1 MARPTGTPPP
11 PNPPTANYELPP
23 LPPSPDDAEQQAS
36 QNARADVR
44 RQGGNQSGNQI
55 GTQIGNR
62 TQQQSDKDAQ
72 QKNKGGPQMKQPSGQ
87 QASQPNPQSPAQS
100 TRPPN
105 RARTSSMFSVM
116 VSNWDAGAPS
126 STRSGQGA
134 GNASSST
141 SSTSHNSSASS
152 ASSAST
158 TVQPSSQPEVTQRS
172 ASVKAGASH
181 RPLGH
186 ARMASSPVSP
196 MQVKAGPAAASPGI
210 ASYIPSKPPS
220 DPPPPLV
227 LPQRR
232 SDAPPSP
239 AQLPKVPPLSLGGL
253 GAAASPTRVVPARG
267 TPSELSTAT
276 YNLPAF
282 NSDPNVSASADRSSP
297 VKSSTSLSPTSPR
310 SPVKSESSNV
320 LQGKDVKLELRF
332 FIDGVLDRRI
342 TPGHPQFAE
351 QLGELLVY
359 VQSRGGKAEI
369 GSDARNSVLRGTLKI
384 TKYTTTSGVYYEEV
398 NVIKDFSQPFVNHLL
413 TTGESEEV
421 RLKLLRAFDKVA
433 EKANM
438 LSQHGDDVRTSDL
451 LKNEEFIT
459 LMQPIVQIFMDY
471 VCGTERTLASSR
483 LPEPM
488 KKLLL
493 TIDKHL
499 ILWFETCGT
508 ELPKHLLL
516 LRQNA
521 QVGYLATRSVT
532 AVWRNRCDEELGLD
546 GSKKYAKMFA
556 YLNACASNN
565 LGDFVLDVI
574 SNQRAQPAEA
584 RAYVRAIQ
592 SPKQLTRSKGTTV
605 VMPGSDNS
613 VLRRRKILH
622 ATSQLISP
630 RGGSSDAP
638 SSSRTDPAVLKLKKE
653 EMKHQLERAKFAE
666 QIISEAGLKALD
678 RRFMQHLKDKI
689 VDMSRRGFDNF
700 KLDPIPYCLQYAKDF
715 YKYGGNLE
723 KVSKHVPANVEQQL
737 IALSDSFRVRDKSE
751 TDSVEGTTVTAT
763 TTSNV
768 AAPASAG
775 STTSSTTFVDTNVSN
790 AGAAPRNTL
799 HDDDHDSSVEVGS
812 TSSGDMDW
820 GSDWSSE
827 EQ

>member
-11 PNPPTANYELPP
+11 SNPPTANYELPP

-36 QNARADVR
+36 QIARADVR
-44 RQGGNQSGNQI
+44 RQGGNQSGNQF
-55 GTQIGNR
+55 GNK

-72 QKNKGGPQMKQPSGQ
+72 QKNKGGPQMKQPSSQ
-87 QASQPNPQSPAQS
+87 QAQQPNPQSPAQS
-100 TRPPN
+100 SRPPN
-105 RARTSSMFSVM
+105 RARTSSMVSMM
-116 VSNWDAGAPS
+116 VSNWDTGAPS

-141 SSTSHNSSASS
+141 SSTSSASS
-152 ASSAST
+152 ASSTST

-172 ASVKAGASH
+172 ASAKAGAA
-181 RPLGH
+181 RRQLGH

-196 MQVKAGPAAASPGI
+196 LQVKPGPASGSPSI
-210 ASYIPSKPPS
+210 APYVPSKPPS

-227 LPQRR
+227 LPKLR
-232 SDAPPSP
+232 SDVPSSP
-239 AQLPKVPPLSLGGL
+239 AQLPKVPPLSLAAL
-253 GAAASPTRVVPARG
+253 GTAASPTRVGPARG
-267 TPSELSTAT
+267 APSELSMAA
-276 YNLPAF
+276 YNMPVF
-282 NSDPNVSASADRSSP
+282 NPNPNTSTSTSANANADRSSP
-297 VKSSTSLSPTSPR
+297 VKSPASLTPTSPR
-310 SPVKSESSNV
+310 SPVRSENSNV

-398 NVIKDFSQPFVNHLL
+398 NVIKDFSQPFVSHLL

-421 RLKLLRAFDKVA
+421 RLKLMRAFDKVA
-433 EKANM
+433 EKVNT
-438 LSQHGDDVRTSDL
+438 LSQQGDDVRTSDL

-471 VCGTERTLASSR
+471 VCGIERTLASSR

-499 ILWFETCGT
+499 ILWFEVCGT

-521 QVGYLATRSVT
+521 QVGFIATRSVT

-546 GSKKYAKMFA
+546 ASKKYAKMFA

-565 LGDFVLDVI
+565 LGDFVLDII

-613 VLRRRKILH
+613 VLRRGKTLH
-622 ATSQLISP
+622 ATSLLISP

-638 SSSRTDPAVLKLKKE
+638 TTSRTDPALLKLKKE

-678 RRFMQHLKDKI
+678 PRFMQHLKDKI

-723 KVSKHVPANVEQQL
+723 KVSKDVPAKVEQQL
-737 IALSDSFRVRDKSE
+737 TVLSESFRVSDESE
-751 TDSVEGTTVTAT
+751 ADSDQGTTVTAT

-775 STTSSTTFVDTNVSN
+775 STTSSTTFVNTNVSN
-790 AGAAPRNTL
+790 AGAVAGNTL
-799 HDDDHDSSVEVGS
+799 HDDDHDSSVEVS
-812 TSSGDMDW
+812 SPSSGDTDW